1 MRSLPNRFLACISL
15 LLLCSCAKS
24 PFSNGL
30 STTREGKMD
39 DRFRVLVANDNVD
52 ISLQQATETHPAG
65 SYLVSAGD
73 NIIDKILV
81 ENPSHKTDT
90 GTVVSYDTV
99 VIHNDNRLNWLRPYD
114 TEIKVTL
121 YYDSIREVVFNSNGN
136 LHSDALHGVAEP
148 GISTTVNSQ
157 GDTIVTNTH
166 LYCLYVNVIGGSGDL
181 NLRVQCD
188 RLSTNYMFG
197 TARVNLKGRCP
208 ITFTYTSYNSH
219 GPTDARDLWTN
230 YHYIYHYGTNIV
242 YAFAK
247 HQIDANIYN
256 NGIIRYR
263 KDPNGAYPEVPLDDS
278 LPNIE
283 PIYD

>member
-1 MRSLPNRFLACISL
+1 MRSLRNQFLACISL
-15 LLLCSCAKS
+15 LLLCACAKS

-30 STTREGKMD
+30 SSTKNGQVD
-39 DRFRVLVANDNVD
+39 DHFRVLVANDNVD
-52 ISLQQATETHPAG
+52 ISLQHATETHPAG
-65 SYLVSAGD
+65 SYLVTAGD

-81 ENPSHKTDT
+81 EHPTYKTDT
-90 GTVVSYDTV
+90 GTITYYDTV
-99 VIHNDNRLNWLRPYD
+99 LIHNDNRFNWLRPYD

-121 YYDSIREVVFNSNGN
+121 YYDSIREVIFNSNGN
-136 LHSDALHGVAEP
+136 LQSDVLYGVAEP
-148 GISTTVNSQ
+148 GTTTTVNNE
-157 GDTIVTNTH
+157 GDTITTNTL
-166 LYCLYVNVIGGSGDL
+166 LYHLYVNVTGGSGDL

-188 RLSTNYMFG
+188 RLNTNYIFG
-197 TARVNLKGRCP
+197 TARVILKGRCP
-208 ITFTYTSYNSH
+208 ITYTYTSYNSH

-256 NGIIRYR
+256 NGVIRYR

-283 PIYD
+283 PIWD